1 MDPLAGPLAC
11 DCVKGYAQRKYEK
24 LGEFLTKHLSR
35 KVNVVWG
42 ETLES
47 AMEKSEGK
55 VDIIVGSA
63 GAPTSLAIYGVAAE
77 AKAEN
82 FRRIDQAQY
91 IGSKK
96 CAECHA
102 AHFDG
107 WKDTAHNKMI
117 RVPVAD
123 GPQRNVLADF
133 SKPSDKRNFE
143 FKDVKWVIG
152 SRWKQRF
159 IGDVNGQEVV
169 FPA

>member
-1 MDPLAGPLAC
+1 M
-11 DCVKGYAQRKYEK
+11 R
-24 LGEFLTKHLSR
+24 
-35 KVNVVWG
+35 
-42 ETLES
+42 
-47 AMEKSEGK
+47 
-55 VDIIVGSA
+55 
-63 GAPTSLAIYGVAAE
+63 GVAAE

>member
-1 MDPLAGPLAC
+1 MSLIIG
-11 DCVKGYAQRKYEK
+11 
-24 LGEFLTKHLSR
+24 LGWLIAS
-35 KVNVVWG
+35 
-42 ETLES
+42 
-47 AMEKSEGK
+47 
-55 VDIIVGSA
+55 GS
-63 GAPTSLAIYGVAAE
+63 LVVAAE
-77 AKAEN
+77 AKTEN

-91 IGSKK
+91 AGSKK